1 LFGGTL
7 MPLLLRSLLP
17 TIRSGS
23 QEAFEFSGSA
33 GSVLILILIGLVN
46 LTLTG

>member
-1 LFGGTL
+1 

-33 GSVLILILIGLVN
+33 GSVLILILILIGLVN